1 MAIGCDPSS
10 HPTKQ
15 WIEDNIDDYAD
26 DDNPDTAVSGLAF
39 CASDDDCT
47 IDSTTS
53 VTTGSCS
60 SDGRCECSSDSWT
73 GPRCTEVASASG
85 SDSDDDLYGPP
96 MYVSVLIAA
105 AVIAVTLCVIAYQL
119 TQRKKNQARLRENAV
134 KMELQKDLGAAS
146 FSSTGE
152 VTTARAGKET
162 PYRANFV

>member
-1 MAIGCDPSS
+1 MAIGCSPDT

-39 CASDDDCT
+39 Y
-47 IDSTTS
+47 
-53 VTTGSCS
+53 
-60 SDGRCECSSDSWT
+60 SWT

-96 MYVSVLIAA
+96 MYVSILIAA

-152 VTTARAGKET
+152 VTTAKAGKEA